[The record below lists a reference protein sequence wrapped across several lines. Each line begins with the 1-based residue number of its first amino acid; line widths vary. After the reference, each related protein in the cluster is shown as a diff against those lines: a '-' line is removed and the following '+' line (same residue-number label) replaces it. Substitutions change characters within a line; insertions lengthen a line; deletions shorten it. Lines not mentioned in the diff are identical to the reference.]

1 MRVVPERKDGFQ
13 LKPMPRLVIL
23 VRLDEITGIA
33 KDWPPGM
40 TPWKEG
46 VLNQMLPNRSNHG
59 EGKNSPINFGR
70 VPVNSSILTL
80 DNLIRRVY

>member
-1 MRVVPERKDGFQ
+1 MRMRVVPERKDGFQ

-46 VLNQMLPNRSNHG
+46 VP
-59 EGKNSPINFGR
+59 
-70 VPVNSSILTL
+70 LTSAGFQ
-80 DNLIRRVY
+80 